1 MGWELIAAI
10 VISVMSVAAYA
21 LMPKPQQPA
30 APIAGKLE
38 LPTTEAGKSIPVVFG
53 TREIIQPSLVYWG
66 GVSTDPIR
74 KRGGKK

>member
-1 MGWELIAAI
+1 MGWPLVVAFA
-10 VISVMSVAAYA
+10 VITIAAYA
-21 LMPKPQQPA
+21 LTPKPQAPPK
-30 APIAGKLE
+30 PIAGKVE

-53 TREIIQPSLVYWG
+53 TREITKPSLVYWG